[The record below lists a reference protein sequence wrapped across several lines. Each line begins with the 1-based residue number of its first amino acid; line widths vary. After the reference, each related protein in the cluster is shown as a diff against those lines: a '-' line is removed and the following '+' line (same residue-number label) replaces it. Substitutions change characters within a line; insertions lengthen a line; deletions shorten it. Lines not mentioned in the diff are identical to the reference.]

1 MGVEIE
7 NAIKR
12 FKLSEN
18 WKILTVAG
26 ALDGS
31 HITIVASDNENKV
44 DQFRGDL
51 IFLSVATG
59 YPGNLHD
66 SRGLRNSDV
75 FHRAENIAILN
86 VATDVIEKKE
96 MPPLLIA
103 DSAYVKKI

>member
-44 DQFRGDL
+44 D
-51 IFLSVATG
+51 
-59 YPGNLHD
+59 
-66 SRGLRNSDV
+66 
-75 FHRAENIAILN
+75 
-86 VATDVIEKKE
+86 
-96 MPPLLIA
+96 
-103 DSAYVKKI
+103 

>member
-1 MGVEIE
+1 MGVEFE

-44 DQFRGDL
+44 DQFRGDWYFYQL
-51 IFLSVATG
+51 L
-59 YPGNLHD
+59 PD
-66 SRGLRNSDV
+66 
-75 FHRAENIAILN
+75 IL
-86 VATDVIEKKE
+86 VICMTRE
-96 MPPLLIA
+96 
-103 DSAYVKKI
+103 V